1 MIGLGRAFTL
11 MLPTLRDDP
20 RVRVVAGCDPREAA
34 CAQLRRDFGAR
45 THADARALV
54 DDPEVEAVYVAS
66 PHGLHA
72 GHVRLA
78 AAARRHVLVEK
89 PMAITLHDCA
99 AMIEACARAGVSLT
113 VGPSHGFDAPYLLAR
128 RIVDSGEAGAPRMI
142 HALNCTDFLY
152 RPRRPEELDTEAGGG
167 VVFSQAAHQV
177 DVVRLLA
184 GGRASRVHA
193 ATGRWDPRRP
203 TEVAYAALLWF
214 EDGAFA
220 SLAYSG
226 AGRFDTDQWMDWI
239 GELGARRDP
248 SAYGGAR
255 RRIAAARTPADEAR
269 IKAEATYGGPAWT
282 PPPATTPVAHEH
294 FGPVLVAC
302 ERADLRPVPDGVWVY
317 GDATREHR
325 ALAPPRV
332 PRAEVIDEW
341 WGAVR
346 DGIAPL
352 HGGEW
357 SMATTE
363 VCVAL
368 LESARLGREVALRH
382 QVGLPRDAVLLRPTR
397 D

>member
-1 MIGLGRAFTL
+1 MDAPRPLRVGVIGLGRAFTL
-11 MLPTLRDDP
+11 MLATLREDP
-20 RVRVVAGCDPREAA
+20 RVRIVAGCDPRAA
-34 CAQLRRDFGAR
+34 ARAQLERDFGAR
-45 THADARALV
+45 THEDAGALV
-54 DDPEVEAVYVAS
+54 EDPEVEAVYVAS

-89 PMAITLHDCA
+89 PMAITLRDCA
-99 AMIEACARAGVSLT
+99 DMIEACARAGVSLV

-128 RIVDSGEAGAPRMI
+128 RIVDAGDVGAPRMI

-152 RPRRPEELDTEAGGG
+152 RPRRPEELDTAAGGG

-184 GGRASRVHA
+184 GGRATRVHA
-193 ATGRWDPRRP
+193 AVGRWDPERP
-203 TEVAYAALLWF
+203 TEVAYSALLWF
-214 EDGAFA
+214 ADGAFA
-220 SLAYSG
+220 SLTYSG
-226 AGRFDTDQWMDWI
+226 AGRFDTDAWMDGI
-239 GELGARRDP
+239 GELGVRRDP
-248 SAYGGAR
+248 AAYGGAR
-255 RRIAAARTPADEAR
+255 RRLATVRTPEAEAR
-269 IKAEATYGGPAWT
+269 LKADATYGGPAWT
-282 PPPATTPVAHEH
+282 PPSKDAVPRAHEH

-317 GDATREHR
+317 GDAAREHR
-325 ALAPPRV
+325 RLPPPRV

-346 DGIAPL
+346 EGVAPL

-368 LESARLGREVALRH
+368 LESARLGREV
-382 QVGLPRDAVLLRPTR
+382 
-397 D
+397 